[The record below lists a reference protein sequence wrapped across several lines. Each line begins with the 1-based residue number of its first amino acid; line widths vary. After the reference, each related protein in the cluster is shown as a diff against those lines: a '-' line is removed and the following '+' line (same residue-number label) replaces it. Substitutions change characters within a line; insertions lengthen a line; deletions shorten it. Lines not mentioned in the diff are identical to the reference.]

1 MQVERLI
8 ARIRGQLELVT
19 PDLEARSL
27 AGEYAALC
35 QRARERLEQCAV
47 LVRTGNEHAAFQAAE
62 ADPDLLG
69 LCAMLSFAESDRWHA
84 LCRERGLPAGF
95 PLDGQHVLAVEGL
108 YGREIGESHPLYR
121 DYRDAIRR
129 RDEDR
134 ALSVL
139 RSIVRINPDDPNAR
153 SELARLSAK
162 FLRESLGKVGAFFAE
177 GRAQDAVELMQ
188 RMERFGANELA
199 GEPRWDDA
207 LGHRVA
213 WLRSKAAEQVATL
226 VDEAAA
232 ARAGDHWE
240 ACAAALGRVR
250 SLERDH
256 QLALSPDVGAQIAE
270 LEAWAGGLASAAE
283 EEATLRA
290 ALESLN
296 EEWTLLQQE
305 AARGSSPAILI
316 VRLSAWLERAATH
329 AERLPEGLLREA
341 RALRQ
346 NTRARLNRRYMLL
359 TSSWVGGLLLVIAG
373 VVYWN
378 ILRSQEEQALDRFS
392 EATRLVELHDHPAAL
407 AALDDF
413 ERGGFATTAAELA
426 ALKEQTAPLRRRLDA
441 QMATEQRLRLE
452 ALALAD
458 RRRQGLTLAD
468 VAATEARAAKYLEE
482 FNRVGAAL
490 QTSLKAIFPEP
501 ETLVSACRQLLDRT
515 RNDVAAQIA
524 VLNKA
529 MGEDSAADLTKA
541 AEALDRL
548 RLLIKTLSDAKEKDL
563 DSALAAAD
571 RAELRLAGERK
582 TIAAMRGLAGAAD
595 LAGYLAALA
604 DTAANTAGEKSDL
617 SGRASF
623 VFSRAPTL
631 QALPRSALAPRVGA
645 MWDAAPTADPSGSF
659 NPAVLT
665 DAEQRGLRALAD
677 TSLADSLRR
686 GTLNLYSIRG
696 ITPGRTVFVVGE
708 VSETRR
714 PITEGFEIVQ
724 KARELTRDGA
734 VTEVV
739 WSRREFNNGVRA
751 GEEIG
756 GLSAIRELE
765 YVRQTGRFQDPKT
778 GRQLEPLLRTLDR
791 VRRGE
796 AAYPEV
802 RAYQL
807 QELFRLATMRPDA
820 WGLLFSPSAQRDA
833 EQLRR
838 ITQNSLRPY
847 DILFK
852 DKWTDIQAELRA
864 FLVSPGGAGY
874 AEEAR
879 FWRATFAQLRN
890 RKLIFA
896 GMVGRDGKPALR
908 ETIKGSALFGLDN
921 DGKAAVLF
929 RIGEYG
935 EIKRVAEAAPLT
947 PLLRYP
953 GTVAEAAQAAG
964 IPKGMLA
971 PEGGWETL
979 LQGRDL

>member
-8 ARIRGQLELVT
+8 ARIRGQLELGT

-35 QRARERLEQCAV
+35 QRARERLEQCAT
-47 LVRTGNEHAAFQAAE
+47 LVRSGNEHAAFQAAE
-62 ADPDLLG
+62 SEPDLLG
-69 LCAMLSFAESDRWHA
+69 LCAALSFAESERWHA

-129 RDEDR
+129 REEDR

-162 FLRESLGKVGAFFAE
+162 FLRESLGKVATAFE
-177 GRAQDAVELMQ
+177 QGREEDAVELMN
-188 RMERFGANELA
+188 RMERFGANDLA

-207 LGHRVA
+207 LARRVA
-213 WLRSKAAEQVATL
+213 WLRAKAAQQVATL
-226 VDEAAA
+226 VAAA
-232 ARAGDHWE
+232 AEAEAGGHWE

-256 QLALSPDVGAQIAE
+256 QLTLAE
-270 LEAWAGGLASAAE
+270 DAAATVAALEAWAGGLAAE
-283 EEATLRA
+283 AEAEAGLRA

-296 EEWTLLQQE
+296 DEWALLQQE

-316 VRLSAWLERAATH
+316 VRLSAWLERAAPQ
-329 AERLPEGLLREA
+329 AERLPDGLLREA

-359 TSSWVGGLLLVIAG
+359 TSSWVAGLLLVIAG
-373 VVYWN
+373 VIAWN
-378 ILRSQEEQALDRFS
+378 ILKTQEEESRDRFS
-392 EATRLVELHDHPAAL
+392 EATRLIELYDHPAAL
-407 AALDDF
+407 VALDEF
-413 ERGGFATTAAELA
+413 ERGGLSSADQAARKAQTATLRQRLA
-426 ALKEQTAPLRRRLDA
+426 AQVAD
-441 QMATEQRLRLE
+441 EQRLRLE

-458 RRRQGLTLAD
+458 RRKQGLTLGN
-468 VAATEARAAKYLEE
+468 VAETESRAARYLQE
-482 FNRVGAAL
+482 FNQVGGSL
-490 QTSLKAIFPEP
+490 QSRLKAVLPEP
-501 ETLVSACRQLLDRT
+501 EALLSACRQLLDRT
-515 RNDVAAQIA
+515 RNDVATQIA
-524 VLNKA
+524 ALNKA
-529 MGEDSAADLTKA
+529 MGDENVSDVTKA
-541 AEALDRL
+541 AETLDHLRALL
-548 RLLIKTLSDAKEKDL
+548 KTLTDAKVKDL

-582 TIAAMRGLAGAAD
+582 TIAALKSLKQAAD
-595 LAGYLAALA
+595 LAGYLAALS

-617 SGRASF
+617 STRASF
-623 VFSRAPTL
+623 VFAQAPTL
-631 QALPRSALAPRVGA
+631 QGLPRTALAPRVGA
-645 MWDAAPTADPSGSF
+645 MWDAAATADPAGIF
-659 NPAVLT
+659 NPATLT
-665 DAEQRGLRALAD
+665 DAEQRALRNLAD

-686 GTLNLYSIRG
+686 YTLNLYSVRG
-696 ITPGRTVFVVGE
+696 IATGRTVYVTGE
-708 VSETRR
+708 VVEAKRN
-714 PITEGFEIVQ
+714 ITDGVEFSQ
-724 KARELTRDGA
+724 KAKELTRDGTL
-734 VTEVV
+734 VENS

-751 GEEIG
+751 GEEIVTPSQIAE
-756 GLSAIRELE
+756 LEAIRQ
-765 YVRQTGRFQDPKT
+765 VSRFQDPRT
-778 GRQLEPLLRTLDR
+778 GKLLEPLIRTMDR

-796 AAYPEV
+796 SRYPEL

-807 QELFRLATMRPDA
+807 QELFKLATTRPDA

-838 ITQNSLRPY
+838 ITQNELRPY
-847 DILFK
+847 DFLFK
-852 DKWTDIQAELRA
+852 EKWADIQLELRA
-864 FLVSPGGAGY
+864 FLTPPGGAGY

-879 FWRATFAQLRN
+879 FWRATFAHLRN

-896 GMVGRDGKPALR
+896 GWVGRDGRPELR
-908 ETIKGSALFGLDN
+908 ESIKGSALYGLDN
-921 DGKAAVLF
+921 EGKATVLF
-929 RIGEYG
+929 RVGDDGEP
-935 EIKRVAEAAPLT
+935 KRVAEAAPLT

-964 IPKGMLA
+964 IPKGLLA
-971 PEGGWETL
+971 PDGGWETL

>member
-8 ARIRGQLELVT
+8 ARIRGQLELGT

-35 QRARERLEQCAV
+35 QRARERLEQCAT
-47 LVRTGNEHAAFQAAE
+47 LVRSGNEHAAFQAAE
-62 ADPDLLG
+62 SEPDLLG
-69 LCAMLSFAESDRWHA
+69 LCAALSFAESERWHA

-129 RDEDR
+129 REEDR

-162 FLRESLGKVGAFFAE
+162 FLRESLGKVATAFE
-177 GRAQDAVELMQ
+177 QGREEDAVELMN
-188 RMERFGANELA
+188 RMERFGANDLA

-207 LGHRVA
+207 LARRVA
-213 WLRSKAAEQVATL
+213 WLRAKAAQQVATL
-226 VDEAAA
+226 VAAA
-232 ARAGDHWE
+232 AEAEAGGHWE

-256 QLALSPDVGAQIAE
+256 QLTLAE
-270 LEAWAGGLASAAE
+270 DAAATVAALEAWAGGLAAE
-283 EEATLRA
+283 AEAEAGLRA

-296 EEWTLLQQE
+296 DEWALLQQE

-316 VRLSAWLERAATH
+316 VRLSAWLERAAPQ
-329 AERLPEGLLREA
+329 AERLPDGLLREA

-359 TSSWVGGLLLVIAG
+359 TSSWVAGLLLVIAG
-373 VVYWN
+373 VIAWN
-378 ILRSQEEQALDRFS
+378 ILKTQEEESRDRFS
-392 EATRLVELHDHPAAL
+392 EATRLIELYDHPAAL
-407 AALDDF
+407 VALDEF
-413 ERGGFATTAAELA
+413 ERGGLSSADQAARKAQTATLRQRLA
-426 ALKEQTAPLRRRLDA
+426 AQVAD
-441 QMATEQRLRLE
+441 EQRLRLE

-458 RRRQGLTLAD
+458 RRKQGLTLGN
-468 VAATEARAAKYLEE
+468 VAETESRAARYLQE
-482 FNRVGAAL
+482 FNQVGGSL
-490 QTSLKAIFPEP
+490 QSRLKAVLPEP
-501 ETLVSACRQLLDRT
+501 EALLSACRQLLDRT
-515 RNDVAAQIA
+515 RNDVATQIA
-524 VLNKA
+524 ALNKA
-529 MGEDSAADLTKA
+529 MGDENVSDVTKA
-541 AEALDRL
+541 AETLDHLRALL
-548 RLLIKTLSDAKEKDL
+548 KTLTDAKVKDL

-582 TIAAMRGLAGAAD
+582 TIAALKSLKQAAD
-595 LAGYLAALA
+595 LAGYLAALS

-617 SGRASF
+617 STRASF
-623 VFSRAPTL
+623 VFAQAPTL
-631 QALPRSALAPRVGA
+631 QGLPRTALAPRVGA
-645 MWDAAPTADPSGSF
+645 MWDAAATADPAGIF
-659 NPAVLT
+659 NPATLT
-665 DAEQRGLRALAD
+665 DAEQRALRNLAD

-686 GTLNLYSIRG
+686 YTLNLYSVRG
-696 ITPGRTVFVVGE
+696 IATGRTVYVTGE
-708 VSETRR
+708 VVEAKRN
-714 PITEGFEIVQ
+714 ITDGVEFSQ
-724 KARELTRDGA
+724 KAKELTRDGTL
-734 VTEVV
+734 VENS

-751 GEEIG
+751 GEEIVTPSQIAE
-756 GLSAIRELE
+756 LEAIRQ
-765 YVRQTGRFQDPKT
+765 VSRFQDPRT
-778 GRQLEPLLRTLDR
+778 GKLLEPLIRTMDR

-796 AAYPEV
+796 SRYPEL

-807 QELFRLATMRPDA
+807 QELFKLATTRPDA

-838 ITQNSLRPY
+838 ITQNELRPY
-847 DILFK
+847 DFLFK
-852 DKWTDIQAELRA
+852 EKWADIQLELRA
-864 FLVSPGGAGY
+864 FLTPPGGAGY

-879 FWRATFAQLRN
+879 FWRATFAHLRN

-896 GMVGRDGKPALR
+896 GWVGRDGRPELR
-908 ETIKGSALFGLDN
+908 ESIKGSALYGLDN
-921 DGKAAVLF
+921 EGKATVLF
-929 RIGEYG
+929 RVGDDGEP
-935 EIKRVAEAAPLT
+935 KRVSEAAPLT

-964 IPKGMLA
+964 IPKGLLA
-971 PEGGWETL
+971 PAGGWETL

>member
-8 ARIRGQLELVT
+8 ARIRGQLELGT

-35 QRARERLEQCAV
+35 QRARERLEQCAT
-47 LVRTGNEHAAFQAAE
+47 LVRSGNEHAAFQAAE
-62 ADPDLLG
+62 SEPDLLG
-69 LCAMLSFAESDRWHA
+69 LCAALSFAESERWHA

-129 RDEDR
+129 REEDR

-162 FLRESLGKVGAFFAE
+162 FLRESLGKVATAFE
-177 GRAQDAVELMQ
+177 QGREEDAVELMD
-188 RMERFGANELA
+188 RMERFGANDLA

-207 LGHRVA
+207 LARRVA
-213 WLRSKAAEQVATL
+213 WLRAKAAQQVATL
-226 VDEAAA
+226 IAAA
-232 ARAGDHWE
+232 AEAEAGGHWE

-256 QLALSPDVGAQIAE
+256 QLTLAE
-270 LEAWAGGLASAAE
+270 DAAAKVAGLEAWAGGLAAAAE
-283 EEATLRA
+283 AEAGLRA

-296 EEWTLLQQE
+296 DEWGLLQQE

-316 VRLSAWLERAATH
+316 VRLSAWLERAAPQ
-329 AERLPEGLLREA
+329 AERLPDGLLREA

-359 TSSWVGGLLLVIAG
+359 TSSWVAGLLLVIAG
-373 VVYWN
+373 VITWN
-378 ILRSQEEQALDRFS
+378 ILKTQEEESRDRFS
-392 EATRLVELHDHPAAL
+392 EATRLIELYDHPAAL
-407 AALDDF
+407 VALDEF
-413 ERGGFATTAAELA
+413 ERGGLSSADQAARKAQTATLRQRLA
-426 ALKEQTAPLRRRLDA
+426 AQVADG
-441 QMATEQRLRLE
+441 QRLRLE

-458 RRRQGLTLAD
+458 RRQQGLTLGN
-468 VAATEARAAKYLEE
+468 VAETESRAARYLQE
-482 FNRVGAAL
+482 FNQVGGSL
-490 QTSLKAIFPEP
+490 QSRLKAVLPEP
-501 ETLVSACRQLLDRT
+501 EALLSACRQLLDRT
-515 RNDVAAQIA
+515 RNDVATQIA
-524 VLNKA
+524 ALNKA
-529 MGEDSAADLTKA
+529 MGDEDVSDVTKA
-541 AEALDRL
+541 AEALDHL
-548 RLLIKTLSDAKEKDL
+548 RALLKTLGDAKVKDL

-582 TIAAMRGLAGAAD
+582 TIAALKSLKQAAD
-595 LAGYLAALA
+595 LAGYLAALS

-617 SGRASF
+617 STRASF
-623 VFSRAPTL
+623 VFAQAPTL
-631 QALPRSALAPRVGA
+631 QGLPRTALAPRVGA
-645 MWDAAPTADPSGSF
+645 MWDAAATADPSGIF
-659 NPAVLT
+659 NPATLG
-665 DAEQRGLRALAD
+665 DAEQRALRNLAD

-686 GTLNLYSIRG
+686 YTLNLYSVRG
-696 ITPGRTVFVVGE
+696 IATGRTVYVTGE
-708 VSETRR
+708 VVEAKRN
-714 PITEGFEIVQ
+714 ITDGVEFSQ
-724 KARELTRDGA
+724 KAKELTRDGA
-734 VTEVV
+734 LVENS

-751 GEEIG
+751 GEEIVTPSQIAE
-756 GLSAIRELE
+756 LEAIRQ
-765 YVRQTGRFQDPKT
+765 VSRFQDPRT
-778 GRQLEPLLRTLDR
+778 GKLLEPLIRTMDR

-796 AAYPEV
+796 SRYPEL

-807 QELFRLATMRPDA
+807 QELFKLATTRPDA

-838 ITQNSLRPY
+838 ITQNELRPY
-847 DILFK
+847 DFLFK
-852 DKWTDIQAELRA
+852 EKWADIQLELRA
-864 FLVSPGGAGY
+864 FLTPPGGAGY

-879 FWRATFAQLRN
+879 FWRATFAHLRN

-896 GMVGRDGKPALR
+896 GWVGRDGRPELR
-908 ETIKGSALFGLDN
+908 ESIKGSALYGLDN
-921 DGKAAVLF
+921 EGKATVLF
-929 RIGEYG
+929 RVGDDGEP
-935 EIKRVAEAAPLT
+935 KRVAEAAPLT

-964 IPKGMLA
+964 IPKGLLA
-971 PEGGWETL
+971 PDGGWETL

>member
-8 ARIRGQLELVT
+8 ARIRGQLELGT

-35 QRARERLEQCAV
+35 QRARERLEQCAT
-47 LVRTGNEHAAFQAAE
+47 LIRSGNEHAAFQAAE
-62 ADPDLLG
+62 SDPDLLG
-69 LCAMLSFAESDRWHA
+69 LCASLSFVESDRWNA

-129 RDEDR
+129 REEDR

-162 FLRESLGKVGAFFAE
+162 FLRESLGKVAALFAE
-177 GRAQDAVELMQ
+177 GNPAEAVELMN
-188 RMERFGANELA
+188 RMERFGANDLS

-207 LGHRVA
+207 LARRVA
-213 WLRSKAAEQVATL
+213 WLRSKAADQVTSL
-226 VDEAAA
+226 VAEASE
-232 ARAGDHWE
+232 ARAGGHWE

-256 QLALSPDVGAQIAE
+256 QLTLGEDTSAQVAG
-270 LEAWAGGLASAAE
+270 LEAWAGELAAAAE
-283 EEATLRA
+283 AEASQRA

-296 EEWTLLQQE
+296 DEWATLQLE

-316 VRLSAWLERAATH
+316 VRLTAWLERATPQ
-329 AERLPEGLLREA
+329 EDRLPEGLLREA

-346 NTRARLNRRYMLL
+346 NIRTRLNRRYMVM
-359 TSSWVGGLLLVIAG
+359 TTSWVGGLLLLIAG

-378 ILRSQEEQALDRFS
+378 ILKTQEEESRDRFS
-392 EATRLVELHDHPAAL
+392 EASRLIELYDHAAAL
-407 AALDDF
+407 AALGEF
-413 ERGGFATTAAELA
+413 ERGGLSAADQAARKAQTIPLRERLA
-426 ALKEQTAPLRRRLDA
+426 NQTAE
-441 QMATEQRLRLE
+441 EQRLRLE
-452 ALALAD
+452 ALGLTD
-458 RRRQGLTLAD
+458 RRKQGLSLGN
-468 VAATEARAAKYLEE
+468 VAETESRAAKYLQD
-482 FNRVGAAL
+482 FNRVGASLQARLKTILPDPEAL
-490 QTSLKAIFPEP
+490 L
-501 ETLVSACRQLLDRT
+501 SACHQLLDRT
-515 RNDVAAQIA
+515 RNDVAVQIA

-529 MGEDSAADLTKA
+529 MGDENTTDLTKA
-541 AEALDRL
+541 AEALEHL
-548 RLLIKTLSDAKEKDL
+548 RALLKTLADAKDKDL

-582 TIAAMRGLAGAAD
+582 TIAALRSLSKAAD
-595 LAGYLAALA
+595 LSGYLAALA

-623 VFSRAPTL
+623 VFTRAPTL
-631 QALPRSALAPRVGA
+631 QALPRTALAPRVAA
-645 MWDAAPTADPSGSF
+645 MWDAAPTADPTGAF
-659 NPAVLT
+659 NPTTLT
-665 DAEQRGLRALAD
+665 DVEQRGLRQLSD
-677 TSLADSLRR
+677 TSLSETLRR
-686 GTLNLYSIRG
+686 YTLSLYSIRG
-696 ITPGRTVFVVGE
+696 ITQGRTVLVVGE
-708 VSETRR
+708 IVESKKA
-714 PITEGFEIVQ
+714 ISDGFEFFQ
-724 KARELTRDGA
+724 KAKELNRDGG
-734 VTEVV
+734 VV
-739 WSRREFNNGVRA
+739 ETTWSRREFNNGVRS
-751 GEEIG
+751 GEELASPATI
-756 GLSAIRELE
+756 SEVAFIRQ
-765 YVRQTGRFQDPKT
+765 VSRFQDPKS
-778 GRQLEPLLRTLDR
+778 GKLLEPLIRTMDR
-791 VRRGE
+791 VRRSDSP
-796 AAYPEV
+796 YPEL

-807 QELFRLATMRPDA
+807 QELYKLATSRPDA

-847 DILFK
+847 DFLFK
-852 DKWTDIQAELRA
+852 DKWADIQVELRA
-864 FLVSPGGAGY
+864 FLAPPGGAGY

-879 FWRATFAQLRN
+879 FWRATFANLRN

-896 GMVGRDGKPALR
+896 GMVGRDGAPTLR
-908 ETIKGSALFGLDN
+908 ETIKGSALYGLDN
-921 DGKAAVLF
+921 EGKATVLF
-929 RIGEYG
+929 RIGEDG
-935 EIKRVAEAAPLT
+935 EVKRVAEAAPLT

-964 IPKGMLA
+964 IPKGLLA
-971 PEGGWETL
+971 PDGGWETL